1 MPDQKSAAELLADRE
16 ITDDIQEALD
26 DLVHD
31 AFDAAASK
39 AANRQMDDSHND
51 DIHDSYSASASEL
64 NNRGPEAQIAW
75 LLEEGVTEGEILEA
89 LGEAAAA
96 PEV

>member
-1 MPDQKSAAELLADRE
+1 
-16 ITDDIQEALD
+16 
-26 DLVHD
+26 
-31 AFDAAASK
+31 
-39 AANRQMDDSHND
+39 MDDSHND